1 MLKTIGASVNSD
13 FMDVDRVYDKGGKS
27 KKGDKGPKGVKGKPF
42 KGEHGKKGPGKG
54 FQKDGGKHGGK
65 PLNKGGKGEKGDS
78 GKKWGGKNSKATHQ
92 CWKCGKFG
100 HHGCECRSQ
109 INQVQREGRDDSSSV
124 QTRDSSTATTTAS
137 TASSSGSRTQ
147 LRRVHVV
154 DLEQLG
160 EDTEYYDM
168 RHVCEVLEVPEP
180 ELPSTSVQLF
190 EIGSENED
198 SGDEGDCV
206 GGPDHVRVVMAAPL
220 EGVEHEVIL
229 DSGADC
235 TVLPLDAFQGV
246 GQDSQ
251 ESSVLLDAQGN
262 RIPQGQVRAAV
273 VFEVDGD
280 GGDVIQF
287 KDRVVLAQVRQPLFC
302 FGKLLRDCWTTEL
315 DPRRGWRL
323 RKGDRSFPVHW
334 SKNSLATRMRIRR
347 VDEGSKTRVEE
358 THGVITQPMEVRLL
372 VEISEDLEMHTKAP
386 GWSLSADMLPVHMGM
401 NFRTTLDASTRFDP
415 QEWPHRTTLLHR
427 GGRKYE
433 FFECGEHWADHK
445 EKDFETQ
452 EAQIL
457 TILSKNCVEPHE
469 VGKVLRSE
477 PGLSARERPED
488 PQENPL
494 RDSGPEERGAGPEE
508 HPHDAGPV
516 ALLGPSPVEV
526 VAADEE
532 ALVVNGERL
541 TELSP
546 LRELRLACR
555 FLGVSKNGS
564 KAVVW
569 QRVKREVAHRRLQ
582 VEVEASE
589 AVQAEYSREPLVDA
603 LPNPPSLE
611 LVELHEVT
619 HLPRADWCE
628 ACIAARSREE
638 LRTSRTKA
646 RVSRDFA

>member
-100 HHGCECRSQ
+100 HHGYECRSQ

-334 SKNSLATRMRIRR
+334 SKNSLATRTRIRR

-386 GWSLSADMLPVHMGM
+386 GWSLSAD
-401 NFRTTLDASTRFDP
+401 NASGA
-415 QEWPHRTTLLHR
+415 H
-427 GGRKYE
+427 GNE
-433 FFECGEHWADHK
+433 FSHYFGC
-445 EKDFETQ
+445 
-452 EAQIL
+452 
-457 TILSKNCVEPHE
+457 
-469 VGKVLRSE
+469 
-477 PGLSARERPED
+477 
-488 PQENPL
+488 
-494 RDSGPEERGAGPEE
+494 
-508 HPHDAGPV
+508 
-516 ALLGPSPVEV
+516 
-526 VAADEE
+526 
-532 ALVVNGERL
+532 
-541 TELSP
+541 
-546 LRELRLACR
+546 
-555 FLGVSKNGS
+555 
-564 KAVVW
+564 
-569 QRVKREVAHRRLQ
+569 
-582 VEVEASE
+582 
-589 AVQAEYSREPLVDA
+589 
-603 LPNPPSLE
+603 
-611 LVELHEVT
+611 
-619 HLPRADWCE
+619 
-628 ACIAARSREE
+628 
-638 LRTSRTKA
+638 
-646 RVSRDFA
+646 